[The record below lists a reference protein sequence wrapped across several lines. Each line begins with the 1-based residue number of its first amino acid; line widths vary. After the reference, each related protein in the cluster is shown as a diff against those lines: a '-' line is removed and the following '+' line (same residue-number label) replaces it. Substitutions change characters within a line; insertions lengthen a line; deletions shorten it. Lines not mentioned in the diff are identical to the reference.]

1 MTQFLR
7 QPSKINTQRLPLFIS
22 LILLVIPLILINFLF
37 VQETL
42 QIQRTN
48 TVLRENPAS
57 DSKAVY
63 SLKDQEVV
71 QVLKEDHQWLLI
83 RTLDHQQGWL
93 AKWYLNNESL
103 QADSPLKAKV
113 RQTTPFYQ
121 KASQDSQVLGEFETG
136 QILDLNQESLGWSR
150 VQYDNAYVFVPTNQL
165 EILSEEQVQSQMPD
179 QDQEPM
185 SEKEI
190 VKVRVANQGAFDQPS
205 SYGQVIY
212 NPSLQE
218 EFEFISD
225 EIDVDG
231 NEWYLVKNSAGVQM
245 YIEARISAFV
255 SDSKNHSTDTPARAL
270 KDATIVIDPGHGG
283 EDVGAL
289 NSDVIFE
296 KDFNLN
302 TSLGLKDALEK
313 AGAKVTMTRESD
325 QWVDLAERSAI
336 SNQTDA
342 DIFLSI
348 HYDASSDPSWNGTTT
363 YYFHEA
369 DYDLAVAMN
378 TELKGLPL
386 ANVGASFGNYQVI
399 RENHHPALLLELGYL
414 SNAEDLRTVQ
424 QKDFN
429 DKVYQAIINGLDNYL
444 KLRQP

>member
-1 MTQFLR
+1 M
-7 QPSKINTQRLPLFIS
+7 
-22 LILLVIPLILINFLF
+22 
-37 VQETL
+37 
-42 QIQRTN
+42 
-48 TVLRENPAS
+48 
-57 DSKAVY
+57 
-63 SLKDQEVV
+63 
-71 QVLKEDHQWLLI
+71 
-83 RTLDHQQGWL
+83 
-93 AKWYLNNESL
+93 
-103 QADSPLKAKV
+103 
-113 RQTTPFYQ
+113 
-121 KASQDSQVLGEFETG
+121 
-136 QILDLNQESLGWSR
+136 GWSR

-313 AGAKVTMTRESD
+313 AGAKVIMTRESD

-378 TELKGLPL
+378 TELK
-386 ANVGASFGNYQVI
+386 VS
-399 RENHHPALLLELGYL
+399 LLLMLGL
-414 SNAEDLRTVQ
+414 ALVTIR
-424 QKDFN
+424 
-429 DKVYQAIINGLDNYL
+429 
-444 KLRQP
+444 